1 MYLTVFKTEIVGVIT
16 AVVLVKT
23 PSVRISRLV
32 AGSLDGRL
40 KQIVQSV
47 RDDLQSAFQNSV
59 KIKIVLDPP
68 TNPQGS
74 TLEPLN

>member
-1 MYLTVFKTEIVGVIT
+1 MTRIVGVIS
-16 AVVLVKT
+16 AVVLIKT

-47 RDDLQSAFQNSV
+47 RDDLQSAFQNAV
-59 KIKIVLDPP
+59 KIKIVMDPP
-68 TNPQGS
+68 TNPQDN
-74 TLEPLN
+74 TLGHLN